1 MAQYR
6 SLKNNNKKLILQTKS
21 LSTDFGELT
30 IIVEVYEISNRFNKI
45 VLRELLERLQNVTI
59 QLLWLIG
66 KYSCIMHEYV
76 KSSCHSLFTSFRTL
90 PIIST

>member
-45 VLRELLERLQNVTI
+45 VVRELGEVTKRYNLT
-59 QLLWLIG
+59 LLAYW
-66 KYSCIMHEYV
+66 
-76 KSSCHSLFTSFRTL
+76 
-90 PIIST
+90 

>member
-30 IIVEVYEISNRFNKI
+30 IIVEV
-45 VLRELLERLQNVTI
+45 
-59 QLLWLIG
+59 LI
-66 KYSCIMHEYV
+66 
-76 KSSCHSLFTSFRTL
+76 
-90 PIIST
+90 